1 MGVYR
6 TGHSVAAQIGGSES
20 IALVGSNQAQNAARL
35 ASWKRTAMG
44 PVSYT
49 HLDVYKRQRMG
60 FSTSIVVVAIGA
72 ILRFA
77 VSVTTTGFN
86 LHTIGL
92 ILMIVGIV
100 SLVLSIMFWNSW
112 GCLLYT
118 SRCV

>member
-1 MGVYR
+1 
-6 TGHSVAAQIGGSES
+6 
-20 IALVGSNQAQNAARL
+20 
-35 ASWKRTAMG
+35 
-44 PVSYT
+44 
-49 HLDVYKRQRMG
+49 MG

-100 SLVLSIMFWNSW
+100 SLLLSIMFWNSW
-112 GCLLYT
+112 GGFGGSGGGSRRQRRVTPDGVGGYT
-118 SRCV
+118 EEERTGGTA

>member
-1 MGVYR
+1 
-6 TGHSVAAQIGGSES
+6 
-20 IALVGSNQAQNAARL
+20 
-35 ASWKRTAMG
+35 
-44 PVSYT
+44 
-49 HLDVYKRQRMG
+49 MG

-112 GCLLYT
+112 GGFGGGGG
-118 SRCV
+118 SRRQRRVTPDGAGGYVEEERTGGTA